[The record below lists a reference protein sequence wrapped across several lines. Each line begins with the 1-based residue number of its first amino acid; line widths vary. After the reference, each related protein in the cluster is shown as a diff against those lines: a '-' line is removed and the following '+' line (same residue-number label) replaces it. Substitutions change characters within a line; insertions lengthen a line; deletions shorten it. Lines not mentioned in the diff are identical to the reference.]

1 MQQHQL
7 DAATSQL
14 SEDATTRRAPY
25 FAWQGVRCRL
35 AGVVLLAPALPL
47 IGLLVVLVRLTSR
60 GPGIFR
66 QTRVG
71 RHGRV
76 FVMYKLRTMSLD
88 AEARTGPVWAQD
100 RDPRVTPL
108 GRVLRRLHLDEF
120 PQLFNVVKGEMA
132 LMGPRPERPEF
143 VALLAR
149 ELPNYTDR
157 LLVRPGITGLA
168 QINLPPDT
176 DLESVRRKLLLDLE
190 YVARGSLL
198 LDLRIL
204 LATFLRLFH
213 IRTVVLLRLLGL
225 RRTSRI
231 DLRRAAPFELIPDDS
246 STPCA
251 LELTT

>member
-1 MQQHQL
+1 ML
-7 DAATSQL
+7 IAGA
-14 SEDATTRRAPY
+14 
-25 FAWQGVRCRL
+25 GL
-35 AGVVLLAPALPL
+35 AVASPLLAAAALAVKLEGGGP
-47 IGLLVVLVRLTSR
+47 VLY
-60 GPGIFR
+60 R

-71 RHGRV
+71 RDGQR
-76 FVMYKLRTMSLD
+76 FVMYKLRTMAVD
-88 AEARTGPVWAQD
+88 AETGTGPVWALR

-132 LMGPRPERPEF
+132 LVGPRPERPEF
-143 VALLAR
+143 VERLAG
-149 ELPNYTDR
+149 ELPGYLDR
-157 LLVRPGITGLA
+157 LAVRPGITGLA
-168 QINLPPDT
+168 QLNLPPDNT
-176 DLESVRRKLLLDLE
+176 LDDVRRKLVLDLE

-225 RRTSRI
+225 RRSSRI